1 MNPQIDGIPDQAGM
15 GEGQRM
21 SVETEEFAAML
32 RELKERSGRS
42 YGALATRLHV
52 STSTLHRYCNG
63 AAVPTEYAPVERLA
77 RVCGAGG
84 EELVELH
91 RRWILADAARRR
103 ESSAP
108 GTPAAAGRTPAPR
121 PGTRPDPEP
130 APETALTPEPK
141 PEAGPEPEHR
151 PAAVPDR
158 QSAAVPDDVAEEV
171 AEQVTSAHPS
181 APPAGPRRRTRTRVL
196 LSATAVAV
204 LAAVVSGFVLR
215 EAGGTP
221 RTSASSSVSSAA
233 AAPSAAPPAAGAGAG
248 TEPAGTGPAGAP
260 APSAPSGS
268 AAADTPSTTAPAAPE
283 ELPPPFHVSVL
294 NNNWGSP
301 CDQWFLSARAPGQ
314 VTPPPSS
321 SGRIDSWAASQ
332 RLVPAGHLRIELTA
346 LGADS
351 DTVVLNAMYVQVVSA
366 RPAPKWN
373 AYTPGSGCGGGLEP
387 ASFAVDLDTATP
399 RAVAVPGREGERKT
413 STKDFPYRISAG
425 DPQVIDVDAS
435 TRSQDVSWFVELLW
449 TGKDGRTGTMRVDLG
464 DNQPFRTVGMHG
476 APNYFHNGTAWA
488 PAHNEG

>member
-1 MNPQIDGIPDQAGM
+1 
-15 GEGQRM
+15 M

-77 RVCGAGG
+77 RVCGAGA

-103 ESSAP
+103 ESSAAGAP
-108 GTPAAAGRTPAPR
+108 AGTGPAPAPR
-121 PGTRPDPEP
+121 PEAQPEPGPDPTPGQEP
-130 APETALTPEPK
+130 DPTPGPK
-141 PEAGPEPEHR
+141 PGQEPEHR

-158 QSAAVPDDVAEEV
+158 PSAALPEEEAE
-171 AEQVTSAHPS
+171 VTSATPS

-204 LAAVVSGFVLR
+204 LAAVVSGLVLR

-221 RTSASSSVSSAA
+221 RTSAPSAVSSAVA
-233 AAPSAAPPAAGAGAG
+233 PSVAAGAAAGSAPTDAPAPAAPSDP
-248 TEPAGTGPAGAP
+248 
-260 APSAPSGS
+260 
-268 AAADTPSTTAPAAPE
+268 AAADTAAAAASAVPE

-294 NNNWGSP
+294 NNNWGSL
-301 CDQWFLSARAPGQ
+301 CNQWFLSARSPAQ

-332 RLVPAGHLRIELTA
+332 RMVPAGHLRIELTA

-351 DTVVLNAMYVQVVSA
+351 DTVVLNAMYVQVVST

-387 ASFAVDLDTATP
+387 AAFAVDLDAATP
-399 RAVAVPGREGERKT
+399 RPVPVPGKEGERKT
-413 STKDFPYRISAG
+413 ATAKDFPYRISAN

-435 TRSQDVSWFVELLW
+435 TRSQDVSWFLELVW
-449 TGKDGRTGTMRVDLG
+449 TGKDGRSGTTRVGLG
-464 DNQPFRTVGMHG
+464 DQQPFRTVGRHG

-488 PAHNEG
+488 PDHDEG

>member
-1 MNPQIDGIPDQAGM
+1 
-15 GEGQRM
+15 M

-77 RVCGAGG
+77 RVCGAGD

-103 ESSAP
+103 EASSASA
-108 GTPAAAGRTPAPR
+108 PAAAPAAAA
-121 PGTRPDPEP
+121 PEP
-130 APETALTPEPK
+130 ALRAE
-141 PEAGPEPEHR
+141 PEPE
-151 PAAVPDR
+151 PAAVP
-158 QSAAVPDDVAEEV
+158 VPEEEEV
-171 AEQVTSAHPS
+171 TTVQP
-181 APPAGPRRRTRTRVL
+181 APPTAEPRRRRRTRVL

-204 LAAVVSGFVLR
+204 LAAVVSGLVLR
-215 EAGGTP
+215 DTGGTP
-221 RTSASSSVSSAA
+221 SASASSPAASSPAVPAAPAGGAA
-233 AAPSAAPPAAGAGAG
+233 AAGAPVAGAAPTDVPAPPA
-248 TEPAGTGPAGAP
+248 PA
-260 APSAPSGS
+260 GS
-268 AAADTPSTTAPAAPE
+268 AAADSPSATASAAPE
-283 ELPPPFHVSVL
+283 DVPAPFHVSVV

-301 CDQWFLSARAPGQ
+301 CDQWFMSARAPSQ

-321 SGRIDSWAASQ
+321 PGRIDSWASSQ

-346 LGADS
+346 QGANA
-351 DTVVLNAMYVQVVSA
+351 DTVVLNAMYVQVVST

-387 ASFAVDLDTATP
+387 AAFAVDLDAPSP
-399 RAVAVPGREGERKT
+399 RAVPVAGREGARKT
-413 STKDFPYRISAG
+413 TTTDFPYKISAG

-435 TRSQDVSWFVELLW
+435 TLSQDVSWFLELQW
-449 TGKDGRTGTMRVDLG
+449 SSGDRKGTLRVDAG
-464 DNQPFRTVGMHG
+464 AEQPFRTVGRHG

-488 PAHNEG
+488 PAHDEG

>member
-1 MNPQIDGIPDQAGM
+1 
-15 GEGQRM
+15 M

-77 RVCGAGG
+77 RVCGAGA

-103 ESSAP
+103 ESSAA
-108 GTPAAAGRTPAPR
+108 GTPAGTGPAPAPR
-121 PGTRPDPEP
+121 PEAQSEPEPDPTPGQEP
-130 APETALTPEPK
+130 GQ
-141 PEAGPEPEHR
+141 GPEPR
-151 PAAVPDR
+151 PAAGPDR
-158 QSAAVPDDVAEEV
+158 PSAALPEEGT
-171 AEQVTSAHPS
+171 EVTSATPS
-181 APPAGPRRRTRTRVL
+181 APPAGPRRRTRTRTRVL

-204 LAAVVSGFVLR
+204 LAAVVSGLVLR

-221 RTSASSSVSSAA
+221 RTSAPSAA
-233 AAPSAAPPAAGAGAG
+233 APPVAAGAAAGTAPTDAPAPPA
-248 TEPAGTGPAGAP
+248 
-260 APSAPSGS
+260 PSDP
-268 AAADTPSTTAPAAPE
+268 AAADTPSATASAIPE

-294 NNNWGSP
+294 NNNWGSL
-301 CDQWFLSARAPGQ
+301 CSQWFLSARSPAQ

-332 RLVPAGHLRIELTA
+332 RMVPAGHLRIELTA

-351 DTVVLNAMYVQVVSA
+351 DTVVLNAMYVQVVST

-387 ASFAVDLDTATP
+387 AAFAVDLDAATP
-399 RAVAVPGREGERKT
+399 RAVPVPGKEGERKT
-413 STKDFPYRISAG
+413 ATTDFPYRISAN

-435 TRSQDVSWFVELLW
+435 TRSQDVSWFLELVW
-449 TGKDGRTGTMRVDLG
+449 TGKDGRSGTMRVGLG
-464 DNQPFRTVGMHG
+464 DQQPFRTVGRHG
-476 APNYFHNGTAWA
+476 APTYFHNGTAWA
-488 PAHNEG
+488 PDHDEG

>member
-1 MNPQIDGIPDQAGM
+1 
-15 GEGQRM
+15 M

-103 ESSAP
+103 EASSA
-108 GTPAAAGRTPAPR
+108 GTPAAAAPAPTPTPAPTPQPQPEAEPRLR
-121 PGTRPDPEP
+121 PEAAPDP
-130 APETALTPEPK
+130 
-141 PEAGPEPEHR
+141 
-151 PAAVPDR
+151 
-158 QSAAVPDDVAEEV
+158 QSAAAPEE
-171 AEQVTSAHPS
+171 EQEVTTTHLAP
-181 APPAGPRRRTRTRVL
+181 PPAGPRHRIRTRVL
-196 LSATAVAV
+196 LSATAVVA
-204 LAAVVSGFVLR
+204 LAAVASGLLLR
-215 EAGGTP
+215 DTGGTGGTGGTP
-221 RTSASSSVSSAA
+221 NASASSPASSPISPSVAA
-233 AAPSAAPPAAGAGAG
+233 TAGAG
-248 TEPAGTGPAGAP
+248 TAPTGAP
-260 APSAPSGS
+260 APPAPAGS
-268 AAADTPSTTAPAAPE
+268 AAPDTPSAAPAAPE
-283 ELPPPFHVSVL
+283 DLPAPFHVSVL
-294 NNNWGSP
+294 SNGWGSP
-301 CDQWFLSARAPGQ
+301 CDQWFLSARSPAQ

-346 LGADS
+346 LGASS
-351 DTVVLNAMYVQVVSA
+351 DAVVLNSMSVQVVST

-387 ASFAVDLDTATP
+387 ASFAVDLDAATP
-399 RAVAVPGREGERKT
+399 RLVPVAGREGERRT
-413 STKDFPYRISAG
+413 GTTDFPYRISAT
-425 DPQVIDVDAS
+425 DPQVIDVDAA
-435 TRSQDVSWFVELLW
+435 TRSQDVSWFLELVW
-449 TGKDGRTGTMRVDLG
+449 TGKDGRKGTMRVDLG
-464 DNQPFRTVGMHG
+464 DQQPFRTVGMQG
-476 APNYFHNGTAWA
+476 APNYIHNGTSWA

>member
-1 MNPQIDGIPDQAGM
+1 MITDGIPGQAGV
-15 GEGQRM
+15 GEGQQM

-77 RVCGAGG
+77 RVCGAGA

-103 ESSAP
+103 EASSA
-108 GTPAAAGRTPAPR
+108 GSPAAAAAPQAVPAPAPAPTPAPA
-121 PGTRPDPEP
+121 PEP
-130 APETALTPEPK
+130 AAAVL
-141 PEAGPEPEHR
+141 PEPETVTA
-151 PAAVPDR
+151 PEEK
-158 QSAAVPDDVAEEV
+158 EEV
-171 AEQVTSAHPS
+171 RTVLPVPPS
-181 APPAGPRRRTRTRVL
+181 AEPRRRARNRIL
-196 LSATAVAV
+196 LSATAVAAVAALVPV
-204 LAAVVSGFVLR
+204 LLLR
-215 EAGGTP
+215 HPGGTP
-221 RTSASSSVSSAA
+221 NPSTTGASGPSV
-233 AAPSAAPPAAGAGAG
+233 AAPA
-248 TEPAGTGPAGAP
+248 E
-260 APSAPSGS
+260 S
-268 AAADTPSTTAPAAPE
+268 AAADTPSETASATASATAPATASATPE
-283 ELPPPFHVSVL
+283 DLLTPFSVSVL

-301 CDQWFLSARAPGQ
+301 CDQWFLSARSPAQMP
-314 VTPPPSS
+314 PPPSS

-346 LGADS
+346 LGANS
-351 DTVVLNAMYVQVVSA
+351 DTVVLNAMSVQVVST

-387 ASFAVDLDTATP
+387 ASFAVDLDAPTP
-399 RAVAVPGREGERKT
+399 RVVPVPGREGVRPT
-413 STKDFPYRISAG
+413 ATTDFPYRISAT

-435 TRSQDVSWFVELLW
+435 TRSQDVSWVLELVW
-449 TGKDGRTGTMRVDLG
+449 TAKDGRKGTKRVDLG

-476 APNYFHNGTAWA
+476 APNYFHNGTSWA
-488 PAHNEG
+488 PGHAGE